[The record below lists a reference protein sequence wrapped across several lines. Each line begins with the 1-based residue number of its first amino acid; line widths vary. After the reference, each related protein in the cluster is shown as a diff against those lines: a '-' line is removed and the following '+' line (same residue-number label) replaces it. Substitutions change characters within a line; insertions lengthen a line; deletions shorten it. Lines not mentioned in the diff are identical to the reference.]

1 MGVSGCSYRMFVMQ
15 KITRSGG
22 SPALRAGLPV
32 APVTPG
38 EMDININSTPEGL
51 PSVIIVTP
59 SEIN

>member
-1 MGVSGCSYRMFVMQ
+1 MFVMQ
-15 KITRSGG
+15 KITRSVGF
-22 SPALRAGLPV
+22 PALRAGLPV

-38 EMDININSTPEGL
+38 EMDINTNSTPEGL